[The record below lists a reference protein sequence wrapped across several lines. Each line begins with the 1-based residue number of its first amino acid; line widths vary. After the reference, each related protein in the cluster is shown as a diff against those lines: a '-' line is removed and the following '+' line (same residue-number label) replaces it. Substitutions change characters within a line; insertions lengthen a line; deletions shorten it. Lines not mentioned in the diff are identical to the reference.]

1 MAWYDINSM
10 NGTEIRAGEKQ
21 MDRKLLYD
29 NFAQFEEDTALS
41 LERLRNLKSDVE
53 KLMEENTALHIENQY
68 LRERLDE
75 LEKQNAKELEP
86 TSPEMTKSRL
96 NLEKI
101 YEEGFHVCN
110 LFYGSRRVEDEPCAF
125 CLDVIYGERK

>member
-1 MAWYDINSM
+1 
-10 NGTEIRAGEKQ
+10 

-29 NFAQFEEDTALS
+29 NFAQLEEEAVKNLDQ
-41 LERLRNLKSDVE
+41 LRQLKSEAE
-53 KLMEENTALHIENQY
+53 KLMKENTALHIENQN
-68 LRERLDE
+68 LRDRLEE
-75 LEKQNAKELEP
+75 LEKQNSKDQEALN
-86 TSPEMTKSRL
+86 PEMTKSRL

>member
-1 MAWYDINSM
+1 
-10 NGTEIRAGEKQ
+10 

-29 NFAQFEEDTALS
+29 NFAQYEENATKS
-41 LERLRNLKSDVE
+41 LEKLRRLKEDVE
-53 KLMEENTALHIENQY
+53 KLMEENTTLHIENQN
-68 LRERLDE
+68 LRDRLDE
-75 LEKQNAKELEP
+75 LERERFKELGP
-86 TSPEMTKSRL
+86 GSPEMTKSRL